1 MYAYMMREFSQQT
14 IDGLKTYKVFK
25 LLLPPFKSFLEINL
39 EKEIDKN
46 RTVVACAVA
55 AVQRGQPPDHTF
67 TEQLLRQSRDIDQA
81 FLQKAQSLSSAIQ
94 INYPEIDRVR
104 QRRIELVI
112 GAAYQVLARWQGRKA
127 LRQVLAGLYD
137 REHFCLLLLEI
148 LNLYIEETRV
158 LSKSVKIPRQLTRF
172 RDSLIN
178 TVHTVM
184 RRVALQLV
192 PDLTGRVYK
201 QY

>member
-14 IDGLKTYKVFK
+14 IDGLKAYKLFK

-46 RTVVACAVA
+46 QAVVACAVA
-55 AVQRGQPPDHTF
+55 AVRLGQPPGHAY
-67 TEQLLRQSRDIDQA
+67 TEQLLRQSRDIDRA
-81 FLQKAQSLSSAIQ
+81 FLQRAQSLSSAIQ

-112 GAAYQVLARWQGRKA
+112 GAAYQVLTQWQGGKA
-127 LRQVLAGLYD
+127 LRQVIAGLYN
-137 REHFCLLLLEI
+137 REQFRLLLLEI

-158 LSKSVKIPRQLTRF
+158 LSKSVKIPRQLTHF

-184 RRVALQLV
+184 RQVAGQLV
-192 PDLTGRVYK
+192 PDLTGRVFK